1 MVHIVFDH
9 GNSKVPV
16 DTFKPVVTKF
26 FFVVATLVCAFDVAT
41 DAIFTDA
48 FFKIVVVL
56 VVLSM
61 VLSTLKIMKLYSL
74 LCDVKEQILL
84 LIWVFELLYTNH
96 YFLEVVLFI
105 ICWKL
110 ILPRKSWQNNL
121 IQFTNYSE
129 YQYLDDS
136 SYYNT
141 SLNMWIPIPRWFIF
155 S

>member
-1 MVHIVFDH
+1 MAHIVFDH

-61 VLSTLKIMKLYSL
+61 VLSTLKIMKMYSV
-74 LCDVKEQILL
+74 LCDVKEQ
-84 LIWVFELLYTNH
+84 
-96 YFLEVVLFI
+96 
-105 ICWKL
+105 KL
-110 ILPRKSWQNNL
+110 CMGRI
-121 IQFTNYSE
+121 
-129 YQYLDDS
+129 
-136 SYYNT
+136 
-141 SLNMWIPIPRWFIF
+141 
-155 S
+155 